1 MDWFQLNIT
10 KENIKLYLFT
20 GACSSGNSENYDC
33 LFKAVENA
41 TGKKISREEVA
52 EHLVKD
58 KQIRMYIEMGIH
70 EHYIDMGKI
79 GGANRRD
86 KKEKHLKNMVEI
98 LKNERDYEKAYKEWK
113 EYVTEEKIT
122 NSKKIKRN
130 SKDSKACKET
140 KISLCN
146 KFRDYPYAEDGRQ
159 KKTGNDELWQVNEA
173 AIREAHKLH
182 WEYKDKNPNENKD
195 NYSHLDIMLELR
207 VDTQY
212 VIFNTEKIPDY
223 KPQENDP
230 PVSGHPG
237 ALYKNKEFGEK
248 NRICKG
254 SSKFHEFRFSK
265 MKEENSPTNIAVAG
279 LMKHLELTICPKDLR
294 DMKDLPDTYTTSGQ
308 NLKDSK
314 QREIWL
320 KGYERERL
328 KIYYVAEAL
337 NGGSLD
343 IEKPSCHLDDK
354 NDEYIKEV
362 KASIAEVVKGTEHG
376 STKQLE
382 GIGKILRNPAPFYR
396 RDRKII

>member
-33 LFKAVENA
+33 LFKAVEIA
-41 TGKKISREEVA
+41 TGMKISREEVA

-86 KKEKHLKNMVEI
+86 QKEKHLKFMVEI
-98 LKNERDYEKAYKEWK
+98 LKNERNWGKVAKELK
-113 EYVTEEKIT
+113 EQ
-122 NSKKIKRN
+122 
-130 SKDSKACKET
+130 
-140 KISLCN
+140 KISLY

-182 WEYKDKNPNENKD
+182 WEYKDKNPNKNKD
-195 NYSHLDIMLELR
+195 NYSPLDIMLELR

-212 VIFNTEKIPDY
+212 VIFNTKKIPGY
-223 KPQENDP
+223 KPQKTDRP
-230 PVSGHPG
+230 ISGHAG

-254 SSKFHEFRFSK
+254 SSKFHELRFSE
-265 MKEENSPTNIAVAG
+265 MKAADSSKNIAVAG
-279 LMKHLELTICPKDLR
+279 LMKHLELTILPKDLR
-294 DMKDLPDTYTTSGQ
+294 DMKDLPDTYTTGGH
-308 NLKDSK
+308 NLKDP
-314 QREIWL
+314 QERENWL

-396 RDRKII
+396 SWDRKII